1 MNKKQIVASL
11 NNIAN
16 ELDNSGLYAEAST
29 VTKVMSRL
37 AYDDDDAEPVQK
49 SNLQRHIEMF
59 EKKVKRILDKYPNS
73 IEKQLIEIKNEK
85 AYTLDDMR
93 REDRPEFEILV
104 DKMLEKIRDERKA
117 STVTKVM
124 SRIASD
130 MDIVQKRDLSG
141 LVGNIMDP
149 EVNRG
154 DLFGNYMD
162 NNKNKV
168 IDALAE
174 AIQDMEDDPMISD
187 AEIDKVRQIMDELK
201 SILS

>member
-11 NNIAN
+11 NKIAN

-37 AYDDDDAEPVQK
+37 A
-49 SNLQRHIEMF
+49 
-59 EKKVKRILDKYPNS
+59 
-73 IEKQLIEIKNEK
+73 
-85 AYTLDDMR
+85 
-93 REDRPEFEILV
+93 
-104 DKMLEKIRDERKA
+104 
-117 STVTKVM
+117 
-124 SRIASD
+124 SD
-130 MDIVQKRDLSG
+130 MDIVQERNLRG
-141 LVGNIMDP
+141 LVGDIFDP
-149 EVNRG
+149 ERNRG

>member
-37 AYDDDDAEPVQK
+37 A
-49 SNLQRHIEMF
+49 
-59 EKKVKRILDKYPNS
+59 
-73 IEKQLIEIKNEK
+73 
-85 AYTLDDMR
+85 
-93 REDRPEFEILV
+93 
-104 DKMLEKIRDERKA
+104 
-117 STVTKVM
+117 
-124 SRIASD
+124 SD
-130 MDIVQKRDLSG
+130 MDIFQKDPSG
-141 LVGNIMDP
+141 YVGDILDP
-149 EVNRG
+149 ERKRG
-154 DLFGNYMD
+154 DLYGNYMD

>member
-11 NNIAN
+11 NKIAN
-16 ELDNSGLYAEAST
+16 ELDNSGLYAE
-29 VTKVMSRL
+29 
-37 AYDDDDAEPVQK
+37 
-49 SNLQRHIEMF
+49 
-59 EKKVKRILDKYPNS
+59 
-73 IEKQLIEIKNEK
+73 
-85 AYTLDDMR
+85 
-93 REDRPEFEILV
+93 
-104 DKMLEKIRDERKA
+104 A

-141 LVGNIMDP
+141 LVGDTLDP
-149 EVNRG
+149 ERNRG
-154 DLFGNYMD
+154 DLFGKYMD

-174 AIQDMEDDPMISD
+174 AIQDMEDNDMISD

>member
-29 VTKVMSRL
+29 VTKVMSR
-37 AYDDDDAEPVQK
+37 
-49 SNLQRHIEMF
+49 
-59 EKKVKRILDKYPNS
+59 
-73 IEKQLIEIKNEK
+73 
-85 AYTLDDMR
+85 
-93 REDRPEFEILV
+93 
-104 DKMLEKIRDERKA
+104 
-117 STVTKVM
+117 
-124 SRIASD
+124 IASD
-130 MDIVQKRDLSG
+130 MDIVQERDLSG
-141 LVGNIMDP
+141 LVGDIRDP
-149 EVNRG
+149 ERKKG

-174 AIQDMEDDPMISD
+174 AIQDMEDDPMIPK
-187 AEIDKVRQIMDELK
+187 AQIDKVRQIMDELK

>member
-37 AYDDDDAEPVQK
+37 A
-49 SNLQRHIEMF
+49 
-59 EKKVKRILDKYPNS
+59 
-73 IEKQLIEIKNEK
+73 
-85 AYTLDDMR
+85 
-93 REDRPEFEILV
+93 
-104 DKMLEKIRDERKA
+104 
-117 STVTKVM
+117 
-124 SRIASD
+124 SD
-130 MDIVQKRDLSG
+130 MDIVQERDLSG

-154 DLFGNYMD
+154 DLFGKYMD

-174 AIQDMEDDPMISD
+174 AIQDMEDNDMISD
-187 AEIDKVRQIMDELK
+187 AEIDKVRQIMNELK